1 MAYTFGDFD
10 PQATR
15 AINRISRETQ
25 HVSWTHHSREE
36 MENDDFD
43 DMDVLTCLRR
53 GKAHGPE
60 LVKGKVRYNVVHR
73 GLHIRVAVGIP
84 VGAQL
89 ATTERITVVTVM
101 RIEQ

>member
-15 AINRISRETQ
+15 AINRISRET
-25 HVSWTHHSREE
+25 HRVSWTPHSREE
-36 MENDDFD
+36 MDDDDFD

-84 VGAQL
+84 LGTEM
-89 ATTERITVVTVM
+89 ATVERLTVVTVM
-101 RIEQ
+101 RFEQ